1 MARRETGAWLPIS
14 AVVAGL
20 ALYSAGIAILELDSG
35 PHTPMYVFAVGLAS
49 IVIGLLLLPAVCA
62 WGNPW
67 WKFSNAAIYLFF
79 AQFLLFQC
87 IPLVHIWR
95 LKNTPQWELFGW
107 VFAVCACVWNGY
119 RELLKARKAV
129 IEAKQ
134 TAESR

>member
-20 ALYSAGIAILELDSG
+20 ALYGAGIAILELGAG
-35 PHTPMYVFAVGLAS
+35 PHTPMYVFAVGLAA

-67 WKFSNAAIYLFF
+67 WRFSGAAVYLFS

-95 LKNTPQWELFGW
+95 LKHTPQWELFGW
-107 VFAVCACVWNGY
+107 ALALCASVWTGY
-119 RELLKARKAV
+119 REILKARKEVLA
-129 IEAKQ
+129 AKV
-134 TAESR
+134 AGESH